1 VTWLRA
7 CLPLAALFAATP
19 AFADH
24 PAPFRVEGM
33 SPLMTALLTG
43 GLAFLVALI
52 AVVLIVVLTRPSGDR
67 SEDTES
73 K

>member
-1 VTWLRA
+1 MG
-7 CLPLAALFAATP
+7 AAVLSAAP

-33 SPLMTALLTG
+33 SPLTTALLTG
-43 GLAFLVALI
+43 GLAFAVALI
-52 AVVLIVVLTRPSGDR
+52 VVVLVVVLTRKGPDA
-67 SEDTES
+67 